1 MQIRIGNKQDE
12 ASIREL
18 VAASY
23 SQSARTLALDGG
35 DSDLRNIEKNYIWH
49 DGVFLVAE
57 DEREV
62 IGFAAAL
69 KKTDTVLLLKRLVV
83 AEISLRPNIS
93 QLLLKQVLK
102 FAKDLDYLAIDFIVD
117 ESNTQ
122 LICLLKDHGFKGNE
136 DSSVFELALR

>member
-23 SQSARTLALDGG
+23 SQSGRTLALDGG
-35 DSDLRNIEKNYIWH
+35 DGDLRNIEKNYIWH

-69 KKTDTVLLLKRLVV
+69 KKTESVLLLKRLVV
-83 AEISLRPNIS
+83 AELSPGPEIGA
-93 QLLLKQVLK
+93 LLLRQVLK

-117 ESNTQ
+117 DTNSQ
-122 LICLLKDHGFKGNE
+122 LISLLKEHGFMANE
-136 DSSVFELALR
+136 DSSALELALR